1 MPRFTKSVRFKEL
14 GIDNRPLPNYPSNHT
29 KGGHRMMKPLI
40 DLQRD
45 SYLRGSLKSG
55 YYRREEKCSLNAE
68 IGYLEMD
75 HIGRSLPSLSL
86 KQRAASK
93 APPHPKEAKNFST
106 SDMSWGREQRFRCI
120 EQSCSPGPV
129 YFPHVSRSSLVK
141 RDTKEV
147 PSWSA
152 AESECS
158 GMAMIRRGPGGLQMV
173 KSRSRDRAL
182 FLTAKLDANGYM
194 YRTED
199 AGEMASV
206 GHAADNDVTNQDI
219 LSKVRPSTAGLGKGV
234 RFPEPLWEYPGPGP
248 KYNPSHQTDSRKSRP
263 LSYRFATRWDRKED
277 RIQTMRSGIIH
288 RGIVLHRPNTAMND
302 IGPGYYAPKRLFDDA
317 KKSSDLG
324 FGEAQLQWLIKK
336 KKLEDIKAKALRVRR
351 KKSRKKIKKKGRGLV
366 GSSWP
371 NGVGGSGPGSGSGS
385 GAAGLSSRA
394 SSPTPKGG
402 RISLSSISASGV
414 QSAARST
421 AGQDRSVKA
430 AAD

>member
-1 MPRFTKSVRFKEL
+1 
-14 GIDNRPLPNYPSNHT
+14 
-29 KGGHRMMKPLI
+29 
-40 DLQRD
+40 
-45 SYLRGSLKSG
+45 
-55 YYRREEKCSLNAE
+55 
-68 IGYLEMD
+68 
-75 HIGRSLPSLSL
+75 
-86 KQRAASK
+86 
-93 APPHPKEAKNFST
+93 
-106 SDMSWGREQRFRCI
+106 
-120 EQSCSPGPV
+120 
-129 YFPHVSRSSLVK
+129 
-141 RDTKEV
+141 
-147 PSWSA
+147 
-152 AESECS
+152 
-158 GMAMIRRGPGGLQMV
+158 
-173 KSRSRDRAL
+173 
-182 FLTAKLDANGYM
+182 
-194 YRTED
+194 
-199 AGEMASV
+199 
-206 GHAADNDVTNQDI
+206 
-219 LSKVRPSTAGLGKGV
+219 
-234 RFPEPLWEYPGPGP
+234 
-248 KYNPSHQTDSRKSRP
+248 
-263 LSYRFATRWDRKED
+263 
-277 RIQTMRSGIIH
+277 
-288 RGIVLHRPNTAMND
+288 MND